1 MSSNNNINTNTIIF
15 TMARMNPPTPGHL
28 SLIKTLIEQA
38 IDLNV
43 NRVFIIL
50 SKTNDNSDD
59 PIPCDKN
66 PDDLG
71 VSFKIEIINYMVK
84 KLKSQM
90 INNVKTETYN
100 EEIKNQIISKINNID
115 VICRCVP
122 IVSKQ
127 AGVRQP
133 TPFTPLSNIINDD
146 FKDIKN
152 LNLIMVI
159 GDDRASLLDNVAD
172 AFYKKLD
179 TIHSINGIIM
189 IREGMSEYKNLS
201 PSELENLNIETVP
214 INAFSASFVRKL
226 VKNGLKDKFEDVY
239 KPYLDQEQIDVLYDS
254 ILKGLLLKEPKSKGD
269 DKVEIPK
276 YVYPLIKNGGSKKRN
291 FKTKSYT
298 RRNKKSYKRKNRKI
312 TNKNKNRK

>member
-1 MSSNNNINTNTIIF
+1 MSINNNINTNTIIF

-38 IDLNV
+38 INLNV
-43 NRVFIIL
+43 NKVFLIL

-66 PDDLG
+66 PDDPEA
-71 VSFKIEIINYMVK
+71 SFKTEIINSMVY

-90 INNVKTETYN
+90 INNVNTGNYDEK
-100 EEIKNQIISKINNID
+100 IKNEIISKINNTD

-127 AGVRQP
+127 AGIRQP
-133 TPFTPLSNIINDD
+133 TPFTPLSNIIYSD
-146 FKDIKN
+146 FKGIQN

-159 GDDRASLLDNVAD
+159 GDDRASLLDSVAD
-172 AFYKKLD
+172 VFYKKID
-179 TIHSINGIIM
+179 NIHSINGLIM
-189 IREGMSEYKNLS
+189 PREGMSKYKKLS
-201 PSELENLNIETVP
+201 PYELGNLNIETVP

-226 VKNGLKDKFEDVY
+226 VKNGLKDKFNDVY
-239 KPYLDQEQIDVLYDS
+239 KPYLEQKQIDILYDT
-254 ILKGLLLKEPKSKGD
+254 ILKGLLLKESKSKGD

-276 YVYPLIKNGGSKKRN
+276 YVYPLIKNGGSKKRK
-291 FKTKSYT
+291 FKKYYYT
-298 RRNKKSYKRKNRKI
+298 RRSKKTYKKNRKI
-312 TNKNKNRK
+312 TNKNKKLN